1 MCSDDKIL
9 GMKRMKLLIIFG
21 VALLTQCGRP
31 HNIQDCKA
39 TETESETSTEEGS
52 CFRSYEIGKDEV
64 RDTSFTLPRK
74 LLDDPMAFMK
84 ALTDVQMINR
94 KWTDTYN
101 YPVKLLFGDSI
112 LRKICKEV
120 AASDRKP
127 FFLIEK
133 MQDFGDYF
141 FYILDAK
148 KGGVRTYTSYWL
160 EESGVKEGDGK
171 MTEFYRDLLDEWN
184 KEEMFMFG
192 ETDEPKRV
200 ETHTGRIIDT
210 GEVTSKYSGGITR
223 LRCDKDSV
231 YVDMVKLYLWTLGYI
246 LDEAEE
252 TERMNRYLM
261 KKRKK
266 QLEQSGLSN

>member
-1 MCSDDKIL
+1 MEKI
-9 GMKRMKLLIIFG
+9 KLLLLIG
-21 VALLTQCGRP
+21 VAVLMHGCGP
-31 HNIQDCKA
+31 HKVQECKA
-39 TETESETSTEEGS
+39 DATESETSTEEGS

-94 KWTDTYN
+94 EWTDTYN
-101 YPVKLLFGDSI
+101 YPVKLQFGDSI
-112 LRKICKEV
+112 LGKICKEV

-141 FYILDAK
+141 FYILDTK
-148 KGGVRTYTSYWL
+148 KGGVRTYTSYRL
-160 EESGVKEGDGK
+160 KENRVKEGDGK

-200 ETHTGRIIDT
+200 VTHTGRIIDAV
-210 GEVTSKYSGGITR
+210 EVTSTYSGCITR

-231 YVDMVKLYLWTLGYI
+231 YVDMVKLYLWTLEVI
-246 LDEAEE
+246 MDEAEE
-252 TERMNRYLM
+252 I
-261 KKRKK
+261 KRK
-266 QLEQSGLSN
+266 EQSRLLKQARQSENRHSI

>member
-1 MCSDDKIL
+1 MEKIRL
-9 GMKRMKLLIIFG
+9 LLLICVSVLMHG
-21 VALLTQCGRP
+21 CGP
-31 HNIQDCKA
+31 HKVQECKA
-39 TETESETSTEEGS
+39 DATESETSTEEGS
-52 CFRSYEIGKDEV
+52 CFRSYGIGKDEV

-94 KWTDTYN
+94 EWTDTYN
-101 YPVKLLFGDSI
+101 YPVKLQFGDSI
-112 LRKICKEV
+112 LRKVCKEV

-133 MQDFGDYF
+133 MQNFGDYY
-141 FYILDAK
+141 FYTLDAK

-160 EESGVKEGDGK
+160 KENRVKEGDGK

-192 ETDEPKRV
+192 ETNEPKRV

-210 GEVTSKYSGGITR
+210 GESTNKYSGCITR

-231 YVDMVKLYLWTLGYI
+231 YVDMVKLYLWTLEVI
-246 LDEAEE
+246 MDEAEE
-252 TERMNRYLM
+252 I
-261 KKRKK
+261 KRK
-266 QLEQSGLSN
+266 EQSRLLKQARQSENRHSI